1 MLVSFSS
8 PAQKDGWD
16 FFGECADFR
25 ACGIGSGNEACFDH
39 RVF

>member
-16 FFGECADFR
+16 FFGECADFHYVNR
-25 ACGIGSGNEACFDH
+25 S
-39 RVF
+39 